1 MHAVGLAA
9 RSVDPIKINTITYL
23 EQSVNDWQTGRVSTV
38 ECVQK
43 SVHAAS
49 KVSKEGKTTTTT
61 MVMMKI
67 KVFAEKNEFSVLDRM
82 VMVVHQEPTP
92 LRAKVLMLLL

>member
-1 MHAVGLAA
+1 MHEVGSVA
-9 RSVDPIKINTITYL
+9 RSVGRIVDQIKINTITYL

-49 KVSKEGKTTTTT
+49 KVSK
-61 MVMMKI
+61 
-67 KVFAEKNEFSVLDRM
+67 
-82 VMVVHQEPTP
+82 
-92 LRAKVLMLLL
+92 

>member
-1 MHAVGLAA
+1 
-9 RSVDPIKINTITYL
+9 
-23 EQSVNDWQTGRVSTV
+23 
-38 ECVQK
+38 
-43 SVHAAS
+43 
-49 KVSKEGKTTTTT
+49 

-92 LRAKVLMLLL
+92 LRAKALMLLL